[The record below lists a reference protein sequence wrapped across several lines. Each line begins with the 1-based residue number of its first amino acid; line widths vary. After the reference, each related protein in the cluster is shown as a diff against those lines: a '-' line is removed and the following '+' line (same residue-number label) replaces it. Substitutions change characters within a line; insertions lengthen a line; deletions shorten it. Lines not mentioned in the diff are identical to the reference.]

1 MNFDEYQYLISLL
14 AKKELKVSTCKKIL
28 SRSSEQTNAFIKDLK
43 KYIRSHYGDDDSI
56 MKNSEFFAKYKF
68 ELKIITLL
76 RLRNSS
82 GKIFDINDPDL
93 TVFDDDFTLALIGYQ
108 PARYEGFNYKLFAI
122 SRKVLELESMS
133 KDIKDYC
140 EDLSIYVIP
149 SSGIIDYEHL
159 FLVKSVQISCF

>member
-28 SRSSEQTNAFIKDLK
+28 SRSSEQTSEYIKDVK
-43 KYIRSHYGDDDSI
+43 KYIRSHYGDDDYLTH
-56 MKNSEFFAKYKF
+56 NSELFSKYKF
-68 ELKIITLL
+68 ELKVITLL

-82 GKIFDINDPDL
+82 EKIFDINDPDL
-93 TVFDDDFTLALIGYQ
+93 IIFDNDFTLALIGYQ
-108 PARYEGFNYKLFAI
+108 QARYEGFDYKLFAI
-122 SRKVLELESMS
+122 SKKILELEMIS

-159 FLVKSVQISCF
+159 FLVKHLSTSSI